1 MSHVIGQGTIASNH
15 YRTSEYRAS
24 QYQTPQ
30 EFNSE
35 TLEFNASE
43 RQLLKNAVKQF
54 DAVIVG
60 LRKQLKNGDILTAN
74 IKKMLGDFDNKT
86 LTKRFK
92 NFFKNRAG
100 PDDVVWLRKMLKG
113 EKLGPEGSARLADS
127 LLGVDADKFIKKS
140 FKDSVAGAGDIVK
153 NSDMSPF
160 VKKMTT
166 GSLVIVGGVAF
177 IGTFMGL
184 GGNEALQKWVDSTT
198 GADCPEKAD
207 AKGLEEGTDEYAA
220 AVGACQQGMIDSLM
234 KLGYGALAI
243 VGFVGLIA
251 VTRAI
256 PKRKAKKEEDSE
268 DEE

>member
-1 MSHVIGQGTIASNH
+1 M
-15 YRTSEYRAS
+15 
-24 QYQTPQ
+24 
-30 EFNSE
+30 
-35 TLEFNASE
+35 EFNASE
-43 RQLLKNAVKQF
+43 RQLLKNATKQF
-54 DAVIVG
+54 DAIVVG
-60 LRKQLKNGDILTAN
+60 LRKQLKNGDLLGAN
-74 IKKMLGDFDNKT
+74 IKKMLGDFDNKA
-86 LTKRFK
+86 LSKRFK

-113 EKLGPEGSARLADS
+113 EKVDPSMVARSILGSDS
-127 LLGVDADKFIKKS
+127 DKFTNKS

-153 NSDMSPF
+153 KADMGPF
-160 VKKMTT
+160 AKKMTT

-177 IGTFMGL
+177 IGTFMGF

-198 GADCPEKAD
+198 GADCPDKAD

-220 AVGACQQGMIDSLM
+220 DVGACQKGVIDSLM

-256 PKRKAKKEEDSE
+256 PKKKAKEDSE